1 MEPLKSRYAVADATM
16 DFICGDG
23 YESKGFYLFKESPR
37 YCKNCSRLSNKEDSN
52 IWGNFEKVGSLHFLG
67 ENADFSLFMLWNPS
81 CRYFQTV
88 CALTR
93 VIVEFK

>member
-1 MEPLKSRYAVADATM
+1 MVKHDTCSAYRRYNECLGGTYIKQACYAMEPLKSRYAVADATM

-52 IWGNFEKVGSLHFLG
+52 I
-67 ENADFSLFMLWNPS
+67 
-81 CRYFQTV
+81 
-88 CALTR
+88 
-93 VIVEFK
+93 